1 MEIYPSIHI
10 SLPDTHLII
19 LKKFLSIGLYVGNE
33 MMNVYKELASEDNI
47 IQLWSNLFLHLCNRE
62 VML

>member
-1 MEIYPSIHI
+1 MEIYPSIHV

-19 LKKFLSIGLYVGNE
+19 LKKILSIALYVSNE
-33 MMNVYKELASEDNI
+33 MMNVNKELASGDNI
-47 IQLWSNLFLHLCNRE
+47 IQLRSNLILHLCNRD

>member
-10 SLPDTHLII
+10 SLPDNHLII
-19 LKKFLSIGLYVGNE
+19 LKKFLSIGLYVSNE
-33 MMNVYKELASEDNI
+33 MRNVNKEFASEYNI
-47 IQLWSNLFLHLCNRE
+47 IQLWSKNLCNRD